1 MPKVTSLNARTA
13 AQASASEVV
22 PIALIT
28 ITHEDLD
35 EPVRLSTDP
44 TKRLSDDP
52 LRYGTI
58 HQGEIYYYAL
68 ISVPMP
74 EQGQDAADTVAMTI
88 DIVTPELSRIPTLVT
103 SPATVDI
110 VQVMSSTPDVIEF
123 EWRGLETRSAEV
135 DTDQGLITIEI
146 GRMPRLDEPTQLH
159 RMTAHRFPGL
169 HRR

>member
-1 MPKVTSLNARTA
+1 MPKLLSLNARSA
-13 AQASASEVV
+13 ALSQASDVV
-22 PIALIT
+22 PVALIT
-28 ITHEDLD
+28 ITHEALD
-35 EPVRLSTDP
+35 GPVRLSTDP

-58 HQGEIYYYAL
+58 HDGEVYYYAL
-68 ISVPMP
+68 ISVPLP
-74 EQGQDAADTVAMTI
+74 EQGQDAADTVSMTI
-88 DIVTPELSRIPTLVT
+88 DIVTPDLARVPTLTT

-135 DTDQGLITIEI
+135 NTEEGVITIEI
-146 GRMPRLDEPTQLH
+146 GRMPRLDEPVQMH
-159 RMTAHRFPGL
+159 RMTAQRFPGL